1 MNGHRQSG
9 GHWIVA
15 FALATRRSGNLGS
28 AGLLSGSGDGSTN
41 GLRFVVHH
49 ARYPKKRGAA
59 IRLAAPL
66 EEERAMGESR
76 FNSLTCAICVNL
88 YID

>member
-1 MNGHRQSG
+1 MNGHKQSG

-15 FALATRRSGNLGS
+15 FAFVMRRPGNLGS
-28 AGLLSGSGDGSTN
+28 AGLLSGSGDESAG
-41 GLRFVVHH
+41 GLRLSLM
-49 ARYPKKRGAA
+49 RDIPQKRGAA

-76 FNSLTCAICVNL
+76 FNSFTPTCSGQFT
-88 YID
+88 Y

>member
-15 FALATRRSGNLGS
+15 FALLTRRSGNLGS
-28 AGLLSGSGDGSTN
+28 VGLLSGSGVGSAS
-41 GLRFVVHH
+41 GLRLSFIM
-49 ARYPKKRGAA
+49 RDIPQKRGAA

-76 FNSLTCAICVNL
+76 FNSFTSTI
-88 YID
+88 YSD